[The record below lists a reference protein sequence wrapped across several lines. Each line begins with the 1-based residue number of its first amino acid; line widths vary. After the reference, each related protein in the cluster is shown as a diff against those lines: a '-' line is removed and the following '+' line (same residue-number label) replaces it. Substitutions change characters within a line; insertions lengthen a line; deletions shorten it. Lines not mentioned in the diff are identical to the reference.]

1 MQNSKNQNGKFC
13 GNFVSLD
20 RGFNKLITGLP
31 NPVGIWVSFRV
42 PFLIFNFFYYFYFLF
57 FFRVGKSLACHS
69 SAKCPYENFRP
80 DRSLN

>member
-42 PFLIFNFFYYFYFLF
+42 LFLIF
-57 FFRVGKSLACHS
+57 
-69 SAKCPYENFRP
+69 
-80 DRSLN
+80 